1 MSAVPSG
8 SIPQSNSK
16 LYSPPA
22 MARTDAK
29 FRPIF
34 VIFMFSVHLLLAIAI
49 VSIGLVAL
57 ISGWTLPGDHAS
69 ALYFIIIYMRVGYW
83 LVTYVIHERCKQ
95 EFARLLEPDFDR
107 YRSLSVYRKAP
118 LQIATLWN
126 VILLAVQNQVRFL
139 FPYDSTIPTGGSSA
153 GNAGTGNKAEGAL
166 NPAITPQVFVIV
178 VSALELL
185 VQLCFYVPF
194 VRALNEIR
202 NAEGLDK
209 ETDLRYRRM
218 TDTELEEQ
226 PFEWQLERQAEL
238 IKRLRT
244 EHDQLQ
250 RKAKAYGVDSGS

>member
-1 MSAVPSG
+1 MSAIPSV
-8 SIPQSNSK
+8 SFPQSNPK

-22 MARTDAK
+22 MAKTDAK

-34 VIFMFSVHLLLAIAI
+34 VIFMFSVQLLLAIAI
-49 VSIGLVAL
+49 VLIGLVAL

-69 ALYFIIIYMRVGYW
+69 ALYFIIIYLRVGYW
-83 LVTYVIHERCKQ
+83 LVTYVIHERCKH

-118 LQIATLWN
+118 LQIVTLWN
-126 VILLAVQNQVRFL
+126 VILLTVQNQVRFL
-139 FPYDSTIPTGGSSA
+139 FPYESA
-153 GNAGTGNKAEGAL
+153 GPGGNTPGNPSNGNKAEGAL
-166 NPAITPQVFVIV
+166 NPAITPQLFVMV
-178 VSALELL
+178 VWGLELL
-185 VQLCFYVPF
+185 LQLFFNVPF
-194 VRALNEIR
+194 IRALNEIR

-218 TDTELEEQ
+218 TDTEIEEQ

-238 IKRLRT
+238 IKHLRM

-250 RKAKAYGVDSGS
+250 RKAKAYGVDSRC